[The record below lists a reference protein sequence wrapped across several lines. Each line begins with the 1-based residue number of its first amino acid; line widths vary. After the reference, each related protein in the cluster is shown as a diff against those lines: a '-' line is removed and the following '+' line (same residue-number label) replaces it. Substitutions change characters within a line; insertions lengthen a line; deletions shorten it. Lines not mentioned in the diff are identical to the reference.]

1 MLGKL
6 LDSVVGNGL
15 NAIGINK
22 KENRNKFTA
31 GSPSVVNAVPVVYG
45 RPGWVVA
52 SSFIVGHKVE
62 NWQQVNE
69 SVDYNRVSVYHVCS
83 EGLTRTPEAIKIEG
97 HLASYSHKYSLEQ
110 ATLIGG
116 EPSGAYLN
124 GTSGYYF
131 NGWPTGGMVSER
143 LDTTRAQ
150 YGDADWPYSFKS
162 LSVYV
167 SNHNTENTA
176 DRYINAIPQAE
187 FLPNGIALHDPR
199 IAFNT
204 TDSFVYSV
212 PGDGVSYNDAEI
224 RALLPK
230 SEIGGVARGWYSAN
244 VQDSMWRGSSVY
256 NHSVLYNDRNQLG
269 DSPDNNNALV
279 VLDYLVSDIYGAGIP
294 IADNSLAHISL
305 AADYCDALAPTY
317 SGGPTQAQ
325 MACNLVI
332 NTEDKLRDNLEK
344 ILKTCR
350 GLLGWVDGQ
359 YQLHIPRA
367 GIAVAG
373 ELKNNILKR
382 RSLSLGD
389 KSKRLNRIV
398 ATYIEPNKGYKEN
411 QLVYPPVG
419 SAEDTQW
426 RIVEDGEA
434 LNEIELNLEGC
445 TNAYQ
450 AADLCAVM
458 IRESRASITAE
469 YELDLSGL
477 KYTLGDV
484 VRITDPDGAFTDKLF
499 FIRKWEYDHTS
510 RKVFIGV
517 SEYADSIYDVLAHP
531 VLERPIGDVIAL
543 DPLIIPAVTGLSFA
557 ASTYNKQVIG
567 RLSWAT
573 VNHGLVVGYEVRAI
587 GPTGAIAW
595 SIVTNGL
602 TEVDV
607 PYLPVGEY
615 SLEVRARSMSAYGD
629 FTALLILH
637 NTPSPSMVTGL
648 QLAGGEWLGRD
659 AQVEWIGNNSAAF
672 KRYKIEV
679 RNGAAD
685 VLYSEYSTIPQ
696 FDFSF
701 DKNAMAGLGR
711 SHIIAVAVQFDD
723 DSLSEFSEFTINN
736 PMPVPP
742 TAIATTVHPNDL
754 ELGFDVLNPEPD
766 FVGVAV
772 EFHKVGEAWQRFEL
786 EINAQGYAFDQLDSS
801 SNYELRL
808 VSRDAFGDG
817 VYSSIIAINT
827 AAPILPASFH
837 VEPGVNLVSLAITG
851 QAGYVGCDVWI
862 RNRDSAP
869 GAASPSWSGGD
880 SSVTI
885 SGLVGGTDY
894 SAYYAPIDKKGV
906 RGAIVH
912 IPFTSTLLEEVDLS
926 GLSDWALKTDPID
939 AAWIEG
945 RLSGP
950 VIASEHIV
958 DLNVAKLTAGI
969 INATIGIASGG
980 SIESSNA
987 GYKAGIGVYDDG
999 LGTIYTLMTANG
1011 AGDIKGGFTAD
1022 GKMISKDADI
1032 TGVVTITGGS
1042 GYANISDKPTSLA
1055 GVNASE
1061 GSKLSGIDAGAD
1073 VTKAVIESSVELS
1086 SGGLIM
1092 TGDNVAIKASKA
1104 SFLDSAPGVWVG
1116 KYGGLAGINV
1126 GHSDSHFKF
1135 DGINDIDFKGKVSVT
1150 SGSTGFNQFT
1160 DKPDDADLLNYST
1173 DGSLLRIARPV
1184 GASLSINSSNQTGA
1198 IKVALPQGR
1207 TNTMLKFTVDVFNY
1221 LTGKTISIEISGYNY
1236 SYWASTSAVT
1246 GGGYSLPVRFGF
1258 DGAKCCVWIG
1268 ETNSIWQYPKISV
1281 RDFSAG
1287 FSNFAKSQWDSG
1299 WSISLVT
1306 AFQTVDK
1313 IWTDTH
1319 SDVTKT
1325 IIDGGLITTGAIN
1338 LVNDVSA
1345 GHYGKVHSGKNSVID
1360 TAAGFW
1366 LASTANGGEF
1376 NLGND
1381 LEYLAFT
1388 DRLAVSSPEF
1398 SLIDGQASFSGSI
1411 AAADNRFNVS
1421 RTAWSP
1427 TYMPNGTDKA
1437 VCAIKTVDVG
1447 VAGLASYSYDQYGVY
1462 GESENGDG
1470 VRGISQTNDGG
1481 KFSSD
1486 TGAAGRF
1493 ENESGISGVPT
1504 VIINSKDKAAHL
1516 QLMTRLT
1523 QFPYAPNGS
1532 ICFGGPSDATARF
1545 FMRVKGKWGAMPWAG
1560 HVTDGNNIPS

>member
-6 LDSVVGNGL
+6 LDSVVDSGL

-45 RPGWVVA
+45 RPGWVLA

-69 SVDYNRVSVYHVCS
+69 SVDYNRLSVYHVCG

-150 YGDADWPYSFKS
+150 YADADWPYSFKS

-187 FLPNGIALHDPR
+187 FLPNGIVLHDPR

-244 VQDSMWRGSSVY
+244 IQDSMWRGSSVY
-256 NHSVLYNDRNQLG
+256 NHSTLYNDRNQLG

-279 VLDYLVSDIYGAGIP
+279 VLDYLVSEIYGAGIP

-325 MACNLVI
+325 MACNLVV

-373 ELKNNILKR
+373 ELKHNILKR

-426 RIVEDGEA
+426 RIVEDGEE

-458 IRESRASITAE
+458 IRESRLSITAE

-499 FIRKWEYDHTS
+499 FIRKWEYDHAS

-531 VLERPIGDVIAL
+531 VLERPIGEVIAL
-543 DPLIIPAVTGLSFA
+543 DPLSIPAVTGMSFA
-557 ASTYNKQVIG
+557 ASTYNKQIIG

-573 VNHGLVVGYEVRAI
+573 VNHGSVVGYEVQAI

-701 DKNAMAGLGR
+701 DKNATAGLGR

-723 DSLSEFSEFTINN
+723 GSLSDFSEFTINN
-736 PMPVPP
+736 PMPLPP

-772 EFHKVGEAWQRFEL
+772 EFHKVGESWQRFEL

-827 AAPILPASFH
+827 PAPILPASFH

-869 GAASPSWSGGD
+869 GAAAPSWSGGD

-926 GLSDWALKTDPID
+926 GLSDWALKTDPITGD
-939 AAWIEG
+939 WIQG

-1061 GSKLSGIDAGAD
+1061 GAKLGGIAAGAD
-1073 VTKAVIESSVELS
+1073 STSTVINGGLVTTGGLTLVGASAQIKLNKSSISDPTPGIWQGMYGGEGAIYIGSDHDGYVKYNKYEHLAIKGSVEFTAGS
-1086 SGGLIM
+1086 
-1092 TGDNVAIKASKA
+1092 TGYSQIGDKPTA
-1104 SFLDSAPGVWVG
+1104 
-1116 KYGGLAGINV
+1116 LAGIN
-1126 GHSDSHFKF
+1126 
-1135 DGINDIDFKGKVSVT
+1135 
-1150 SGSTGFNQFT
+1150 
-1160 DKPDDADLLNYST
+1160 
-1173 DGSLLRIARPV
+1173 
-1184 GASLSINSSNQTGA
+1184 SS
-1198 IKVALPQGR
+1198 
-1207 TNTMLKFTVDVFNY
+1207 
-1221 LTGKTISIEISGYNY
+1221 E
-1236 SYWASTSAVT
+1236 
-1246 GGGYSLPVRFGF
+1246 
-1258 DGAKCCVWIG
+1258 GAKLGGIA
-1268 ETNSIWQYPKISV
+1268 
-1281 RDFSAG
+1281 AG
-1287 FSNFAKSQWDSG
+1287 AD
-1299 WSISLVT
+1299 I
-1306 AFQTVDK
+1306 
-1313 IWTDTH
+1313 
-1319 SDVTKT
+1319 TKT
-1325 IIDGGLITTGAIN
+1325 VIDGGLITTGSIT
-1338 LVNDVSA
+1338 LDGLA
-1345 GHYGKVHSGKNSVID
+1345 GSIKAGKTGFSTTGS
-1360 TAAGFW
+1360 GFW
-1366 LASTANGGEF
+1366 LGLSGSPAKAGLIVGDVDEYFSFRGDQGIRLQTPDLSIGAGGS
-1376 NLGND
+1376 
-1381 LEYLAFT
+1381 A
-1388 DRLAVSSPEF
+1388 A
-1398 SLIDGQASFSGSI
+1398 FSGAIS
-1411 AAADNRFNVS
+1411 AADNRFNVS

-1504 VIINSKDKAAHL
+1504 VVVNSKNKAAHL

-1560 HVTDGNNIPS
+1560 HVTDGNTIPS